1 MHNMKSQ
8 VLGLRVAGAI
18 FALLSLGHV
27 LRLIARASM
36 VIAGQPI
43 PLWISGG
50 GALIAGALGLW
61 MWKLSFQSTDKQK
74 A

>member
-1 MHNMKSQ
+1 MKSQ
-8 VLGLRVAGAI
+8 VLGLRVAGTI
-18 FALLSLGHV
+18 FAVLSLGHV
-27 LRLIARASM
+27 LRLLTCASL
-36 VIAGQPI
+36 VIAGQQI

-50 GALIAGALGLW
+50 GVLITGALGLW